1 MSKTKERTVSLV
13 GLVLMM
19 FQVNAFV
26 LVRLG
31 LRSQVVSARAGF
43 G

>member
-1 MSKTKERTVSLV
+1 MSKTKVRTVSLV
-13 GLVLMM
+13 GPVLMTV
-19 FQVNAFV
+19 QLNDFV
-26 LVRLG
+26 LARLG